1 MQVTSKSP
9 LSGNVKLLLRAERA
23 RVARKPVARA
33 DASLVEGTVAS
44 FDYFGML
51 VRYTVE
57 SQGQRIGV
65 LQPLEGSVF
74 RPGEAVQIQIPND
87 AWIRF

>member
-1 MQVTSKSP
+1 VRTP
-9 LSGNVKLLLRAERA
+9 I
-23 RVARKPVARA
+23 ARA
-33 DASLVEGTVAS
+33 DASSIEGTIAS
-44 FDYFGML
+44 SDYFGML

-74 RPGEAVQIQIPND
+74 RPGEAVQIQIPNN

>member
-1 MQVTSKSP
+1 
-9 LSGNVKLLLRAERA
+9 LI
-23 RVARKPVARA
+23 
-33 DASLVEGTVAS
+33 EGTVAS
-44 FDYFGML
+44 SDYFGML

-74 RPGEAVQIQIPND
+74 RPGEAVQIQIPNN